1 MKYRYAMVCSSNQNR
16 SMEAHSLLKRQG
28 FDVSS
33 YGTGAHVK
41 LPGPSLR
48 EPNVYGFGTP
58 YKHMFDDLRRKDPE
72 LYKRNGILPMLKR
85 NSTVKTAPQR
95 WQDNAADGTFDVVF
109 TFEEKVFD
117 MVIEGVIKFDP
128 LIGDQEKLE
137 NCVVVISDSTYV
149 LFVHNLTTADL
160 HTREH
165 VLMKS
170 VLVINLEVKDN
181 HEEAAVGARLALD
194 LCQEIEETEM
204 WEDSIDDVVAAFEKQ
219 HRRKLLYSISFY

>member
-1 MKYRYAMVCSSNQNR
+1 MKFRYAMVCSSNQNR

-48 EPNVYGFGTP
+48 EPNVYDFGTP
-58 YKHMFDDLRRKDPE
+58 YKQMFDDLRRKDPE

-85 NSTVKTAPQR
+85 NSTVKLAPQR
-95 WQDNAADGTFDVVF
+95 WQDNAADGSFDVVF

-117 MVIEGVIKFDP
+117 MV
-128 LIGDQEKLE
+128 LE
-137 NCVVVISDSTYV
+137 
-149 LFVHNLTTADL
+149 DL
-160 HTREH
+160 NNRDH
-165 VLMKS
+165 VLKKCA
-170 VLVINLEVKDN
+170 LIINLEVKDN

-194 LCQEIEETEM
+194 LCQEIEAAES
-204 WEDSIDDVVAAFEKQ
+204 WEDSIDDIVTGFEKQ
-219 HRRKLLYSISFY
+219 QRRKLFYSISFY

>member
-16 SMEAHSLLKRQG
+16 SMEAHSLLKREG

-48 EPNVYGFGTP
+48 EPNVYDFGTP

-85 NSTVKTAPQR
+85 NLAVKLAPQR
-95 WQDNAADGTFDVVF
+95 WQENAADGTFDVVF

-117 MVIEGVIKFDP
+117 MVVED
-128 LIGDQEKLE
+128 
-137 NCVVVISDSTYV
+137 
-149 LFVHNLTTADL
+149 VHNRD
-160 HTREH
+160 H
-165 VLMKS
+165 VLMKP
-170 VLVINLEVKDN
+170 VLIINLEVKDN
-181 HEEAAVGARLALD
+181 HEEAAIGARLTLA
-194 LCQEIEETEM
+194 LCQELEATEF
-204 WEDSIDDVVAAFEKQ
+204 WEDSIDEIVANFEKQ
-219 HRRKLLYSISFY
+219 HRRKLLYSVSFY